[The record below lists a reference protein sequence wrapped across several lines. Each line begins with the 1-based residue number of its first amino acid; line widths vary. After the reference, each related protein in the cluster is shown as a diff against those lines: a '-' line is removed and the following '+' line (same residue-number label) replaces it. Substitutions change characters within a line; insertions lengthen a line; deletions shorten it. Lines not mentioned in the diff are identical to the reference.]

1 MLVVSATAIPCS
13 NTAVETASSWVA
25 SGNEKQSTVATE
37 RPSQIDPIRAF
48 GQDVRWSAPEPKV
61 AVREIAD
68 QVRLERPLS
77 RKRIVTVGSIRRLEF
92 LVPETALSSK
102 RTTG

>member
-1 MLVVSATAIPCS
+1 VTTRAGDRCLQRIRVQRT
-13 NTAVETASSWVA
+13 
-25 SGNEKQSTVATE
+25 GG
-37 RPSQIDPIRAF
+37 IDPFRAF
-48 GQDVRWSAPEPKV
+48 GQDLRWSAPEPKV

-92 LVPETALSSK
+92 LVRETALSSK